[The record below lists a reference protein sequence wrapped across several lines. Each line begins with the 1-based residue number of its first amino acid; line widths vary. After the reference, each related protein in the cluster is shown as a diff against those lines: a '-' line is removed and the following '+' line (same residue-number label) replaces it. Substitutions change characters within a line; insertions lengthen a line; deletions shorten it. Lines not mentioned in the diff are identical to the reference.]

1 MKNVL
6 YLFLILTSTIHS
18 NSQSVDQFV
27 SRYLFMEKKDWGNK
41 KSVTGDWV
49 NFQKELKN
57 YQQDEVYNSILPY
70 FKSNDERA
78 LLTSIEFIIHSS
90 KNFSDSLKTEVIDRV
105 SEVMLTKFD
114 IYGYRYSSK
123 IINFIPA
130 QLQQHFE
137 PRLFSPYACE
147 NLLAILKAENNYFS
161 LYPLAKMFGTLKLDG
176 TKEEILNQR
185 NGKCRGSISTQ
196 MDDCYSLNF
205 SLAMM
210 GDQEGVDYIISYIDR
225 INGWDSRI
233 NYKDLGLIK
242 NRKLFQR
249 IIDNIVAGTVKDG
262 HRVEKSVADPIREIK
277 DNIIDFPQIGKYGA
291 LFDADIVKAVEWL
304 TVHQYDFE
312 IKP

>member
-27 SRYLFMEKKDWGNK
+27 SRYLFMEKKDWEGKLPRTGN
-41 KSVTGDWV
+41 TQ
-49 NFQKELKN
+49 NFERELAK
-57 YQQDEVYNSILPY
+57 YSQDEVYKAILPY
-70 FKSNDERA
+70 LKSSDEKA
-78 LLTSIEFIIHSS
+78 LEISAEFIVACS
-90 KNFSDSLKTEVIDRV
+90 NVFDDSLKMEVIERVTEVIIKR
-105 SEVMLTKFD
+105 FD
-114 IYGYRYSSK
+114 IYRGEISPSNLTLVPSYLKR
-123 IINFIPA
+123 
-130 QLQQHFE
+130 FE
-137 PRLFSPYACE
+137 PTLFNSQACE
-147 NLLAILKAENNYFS
+147 NLFTALHSKKFGSIYS
-161 LYPLAKMFGTLKLDG
+161 LCKLLGTLKLDG
-176 TKEEILNQR
+176 TKEELIKEKSNA
-185 NGKCRGSISTQ
+185 CRSSVSIYK
-196 MDDCYSLNF
+196 DDCYSLNF

-249 IIDNIVAGTVKDG
+249 IIDNIVAGTVKNG